1 GERNPWWLRR
11 SFVEADSLRLGPRGQ
26 PREQRTQALPVGAY
40 ALHQVGPDRVGLEAV
55 GAPDE
60 ELLVA
65 QQLDPRV
72 VGAPAAGCR
81 LHAVAA
87 DLPPGLVVLLQ
98 QPLERR
104 SVLV

>member
-1 GERNPWWLRR
+1 
-11 SFVEADSLRLGPRGQ
+11 
-26 PREQRTQALPVGAY
+26 GAY

-72 VGAPAAGCR
+72 VGAPAAGRR

-104 SVLV
+104 PVLVVGHRLAHRRQPRTARVVEAGTDPRTAR